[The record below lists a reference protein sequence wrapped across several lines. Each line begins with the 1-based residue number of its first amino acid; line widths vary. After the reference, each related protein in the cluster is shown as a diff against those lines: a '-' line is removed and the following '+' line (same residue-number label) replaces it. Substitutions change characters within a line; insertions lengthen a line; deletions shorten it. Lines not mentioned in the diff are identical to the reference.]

1 MSNKLLDYL
10 QGELASDQPTTTLLN
25 AMKVLQ
31 PGIDRLVYDAKQSAT
46 QAERTESVCRLL
58 AGGMTV
64 EEVIVVLCLRRDEV
78 DAIAESNGEKIAKY
92 AKTLKERQKRHGLNT
107 YADI

>member
-10 QGELASDQPTTTLLN
+10 QGELASDQPTTTLIN

-31 PGIDRLVYDAKQSAT
+31 PGIDRLLYDAKQSAMQT
-46 QAERTESVCRLL
+46 ERTEAVCRLL
-58 AGGMTV
+58 ASGMTV
-64 EEVIVVLCLRRDEV
+64 EEVIVLLCLRRDEV
-78 DAIAESNGEKIAKY
+78 ESIAESNGEKIVKY

-107 YADI
+107 